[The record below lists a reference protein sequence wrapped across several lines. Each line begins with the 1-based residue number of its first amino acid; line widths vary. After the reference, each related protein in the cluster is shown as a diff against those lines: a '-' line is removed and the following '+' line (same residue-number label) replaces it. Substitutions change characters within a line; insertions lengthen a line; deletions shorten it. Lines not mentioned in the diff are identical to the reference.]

1 MQNRLMRYFM
11 LVCVALLVSACS
23 NKPGSGVVNEAM
35 EQYATEQGIEGVFEV
50 TDTERTNGYQ
60 LNDFYVVEFN
70 YELTAQMSLD
80 EAVAYLNNE
89 VQKSEPTTMAE
100 QMAKGL
106 MGLAS
111 NVGLIKMGLS
121 EQYGNFAKG
130 DTVSGTGKLQFIDT
144 ENGWQLYNDA

>member
-1 MQNRLMRYFM
+1 MQNPITRYAMLMLMAFM
-11 LVCVALLVSACS
+11 LSACS
-23 NKPGSGVVNEAM
+23 NKPGSSVVNEAM

-70 YELTAQMSLD
+70 YELTGQMSLD
-80 EAVAYLNNE
+80 EAVTYLNNE

-130 DTVSGTGKLQFIDT
+130 DKITGSGKLKFIQT
-144 ENGWQLYNDA
+144 ENGWQLFSE